1 MSKRLAVILL
11 LVGPM
16 ILASCGDNPL
26 GPSDLQGEWRLRSF
40 TRAGASTVLIED
52 PARFTV
58 RFGSDGTMALRVD
71 CNGCGGT
78 YRLDGES
85 LISGPFTCTL
95 VLCAGPA
102 GADFVGLLDGRSSIE
117 LDGRRLIAS
126 SERGSLVFER

>member
-1 MSKRLAVILL
+1 MSKKLAVLLL
-11 LVGPM
+11 LVGPI

-26 GPSDLQGEWRLRSF
+26 GPSDLEGEWRLQSF
-40 TRAGASTVLIED
+40 TRAGAATVVIED

-58 RFGSDGTMALRVD
+58 RFGADGTLALRAD

-102 GADFVGLLDGRSSIE
+102 GVDFVGILDGRSSLE
-117 LDGRRLIAS
+117 LDGGRLIAS